1 MRVLTVVEDDVG
13 MRVLIQELLSDD
25 DRLDMTPAA
34 ATLDEAVELART
46 TQPALVILDHYI
58 EGDIMGLEAAPMLKK
73 AAPDC
78 KILLF
83 TSHDLTVE
91 ASREPAIDDILL
103 KRNFDKLLPTVQA
116 LLGLD
121 SAS

>member
-1 MRVLTVVEDDVG
+1 MVEDDVG
-13 MRVLIQELLSDD
+13 MRVLIQELLRDD
-25 DRLDMTPAA
+25 DRLELTPAA
-34 ATLDEAVELART
+34 ATLDEALQLAGT

-58 EGDIMGLEAAPMLKK
+58 EGDVMGLQAAPMLKK
-73 AAPDC
+73 AAPEC

-91 ASREPAIDDILL
+91 ASREPAIDGILL
-103 KRNFDKLLPTVQA
+103 KRNFDHLLPTVQS

-121 SAS
+121 EA